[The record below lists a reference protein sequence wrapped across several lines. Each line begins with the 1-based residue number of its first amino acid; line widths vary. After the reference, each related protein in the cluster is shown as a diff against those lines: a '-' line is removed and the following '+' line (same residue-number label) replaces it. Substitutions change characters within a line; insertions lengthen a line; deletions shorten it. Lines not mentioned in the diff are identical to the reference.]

1 VAADHA
7 TRIQRAFTHQAPHLE
22 SAPTFRQAD
31 VLERMRRAAGAGG
44 MLLDVACGPGLVL
57 EALAPG
63 FEAVRGIDITRA
75 MVERARRRL
84 AAAGVAHAQ
93 VDEGS
98 AYALPFPDGAV
109 DVVVSRLALHHLE
122 DPEAALEEMARVLRP
137 GGRLV
142 VVDLVGS
149 EDPAAAALH
158 DALETL
164 RDPSHVRLLPETLLR
179 RAVEGAGFLEV
190 TVEAWSQ
197 VRGFAEWAAIVDDT
211 ARAGPLRIV
220 MEALAGAGID
230 AGAGLRMGPEEPV
243 FEHAWRLVAARR
255 GGS

>member
-1 VAADHA
+1 VATDHA
-7 TRIQRAFTHQAPHLE
+7 TRIQQAFTHQAPHLE
-22 SAPTFRQAD
+22 SAPTFRQPD
-31 VLERMRRAAGAGG
+31 VLERMRQAAGSGG
-44 MLLDVACGPGLVL
+44 VLLDVACGPGLVL

-63 FEAVRGIDITRA
+63 FDDIRGIDITRA

-84 AAAGVAHAQ
+84 AAAGVAHAR

-122 DPEAALEEMARVLRP
+122 EPDAALREMARVLRP

-142 VVDLVGS
+142 VVDLVAS

-164 RDPSHVRLLPETLLR
+164 RDPSHVRLLPETALR
-179 RAVEGAGFLEV
+179 AAIAGAGFEDV
-190 TVEAWSQ
+190 AVEAWGQ
-197 VRGFAEWAAIVDDT
+197 LRGFAEWAAIVDDVT
-211 ARAGPLRIV
+211 RAAPLRIV
-220 MEALAGAGID
+220 MEALARAGID
-230 AGAGLRMGPEEPV
+230 AGTGLRMGPDEPV

-255 GGS
+255 GET